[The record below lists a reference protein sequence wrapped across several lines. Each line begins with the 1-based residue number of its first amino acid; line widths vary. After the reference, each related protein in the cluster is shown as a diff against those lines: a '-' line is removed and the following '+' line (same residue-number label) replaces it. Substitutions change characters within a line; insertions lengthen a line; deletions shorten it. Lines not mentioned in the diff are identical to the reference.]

1 MYPSD
6 IKKRLRNGELCLGT
20 GMFSREPHVAA
31 AVFATKPDWVWID
44 QEHSPW
50 GTESIGP
57 ICVMARQAG
66 VAGVIRVPW
75 NDPGDI
81 KKAYDVG
88 AVGVMVPQVDT
99 PEEARDSIRYAKY
112 PPIGERGIAP
122 WFGGMMGLSQDDV
135 IKHANDET
143 LLIIQME
150 SVEAYEKV
158 DEILALEHFDVLLVG
173 PTDLSASLGV
183 SGKIHHPK
191 VEKIMLDVVD
201 RVKGTGKTLG
211 TTFGD
216 PGDCRRWIEAG
227 YRFMNVSSVLA
238 LGTQGSARHFADF
251 RSAYDTSA
259 ARKKA
264 AAWTAG
270 TGTRRKGR

>member
-20 GMFSREPHVAA
+20 GMFSREPYVAA
-31 AVFATKPDWVWID
+31 AVFQTRPDWVWID
-44 QEHSPW
+44 QEHEPW

-66 VAGVIRVPW
+66 VAGVIRVAW

-99 PEEARDSIRYAKY
+99 PQEAKDSVRFAKY

-122 WFGGMMGLSQDDV
+122 WFGGMMGLTQDDV

-150 SVEAYEKV
+150 SVEAYENV

-173 PTDLSASLGV
+173 PTDLSASLGFP
-183 SGKIHHPK
+183 GKIHHPK
-191 VEKIMLDVVD
+191 VEKIMLEMAD
-201 RVKGTGKTLG
+201 RVRGTGKALG

-216 PGDCRRWIEAG
+216 PEDCRRWIEVG
-227 YRFMNVSSVLA
+227 YRFMNVSSVLG
-238 LGTQGSARHFADF
+238 LGTQGSVRYFAEFRAAFDTPSAR
-251 RSAYDTSA
+251 R
-259 ARKKA
+259 KA
-264 AAWTAG
+264 AAWMG
-270 TGTRRKGR
+270 GSGRRRGK